1 MSHPL
6 DSIFVWIIASILL
19 SNIFPMTTEALRFY
33 VPANDKK
40 CLKEEIHK
48 NVVLTGEYEISD
60 AVGHTTT
67 VHVFLLNYF
76 FEFKPSF

>member
-1 MSHPL
+1 MLRTTNL
-6 DSIFVWIIASILL
+6 DNFLLWILTSILL
-19 SNIFPMTTEALRFY
+19 ITLFPVADALRFY
-33 VPANDKK
+33 VAANEKK

-67 VHVFLLNYF
+67 VHVNQFSRFL
-76 FEFKPSF
+76 K

>member
-1 MSHPL
+1 MSRAA
-6 DSIFVWIIASILL
+6 IFEIILLWILTSILL
-19 SNIFPMTTEALRFY
+19 ITLLPVAEALRFY
-33 VPANDKK
+33 VPANEKK

-67 VHVFLLNYF
+67 VHVNPKVFSQF
-76 FEFKPSF
+76 IEK